1 MNDGDYPSR
10 IRAPLIELFII
21 FDFGDGTGLHLPGHG
36 EGQSE
41 GIFLQFESLCMRSI
55 AAG

>member
-1 MNDGDYPSR
+1 MNDEDNPPP
-10 IRAPLIELFII
+10 IRAPLIELVINI
-21 FDFGDGTGLHLPGHG
+21 DFGDDTGLHLPGHG

-41 GIFLQFESLCMRSI
+41 GIFLQFESLSMRSI